1 MELTNTAVMFG
12 LLYMT
17 TILKHTQEEPLR
29 RVLTVFKEQEMKKSK
44 LIKQQAKEIESLLD
58 LIELKRKTIQ
68 NLLQVIG
75 AYEDGE
81 MK

>member
-1 MELTNTAVMFG
+1 
-12 LLYMT
+12 MT

-68 NLLQVIG
+68 S
-75 AYEDGE
+75 
-81 MK
+81 